1 VPAGTYRIGAQA
13 QGTAFAAFTATC
25 APGRVINANPPWG
38 LYQLSPASPA
48 RIRARWNGTRLES
61 VTATRLPPQSTLRA
75 TCAGSGCPFTVRVM
89 RARGSS
95 ATFLR
100 NTRFGAGQILDVAAF
115 SHAYNAAVE
124 RYRITSSGAPRGRA
138 MCIPDGL
145 NRPQARC
152 RTG

>member
-1 VPAGTYRIGAQA
+1 
-13 QGTAFAAFTATC
+13 
-25 APGRVINANPPWG
+25 
-38 LYQLSPASPA
+38 
-48 RIRARWNGTRLES
+48 
-61 VTATRLPPQSTLRA
+61 
-75 TCAGSGCPFTVRVM
+75 M
-89 RARGSS
+89 RARGSGAS

-100 NTRFGAGQILDVAAF
+100 NTRFGAGQVLDVAAF

-124 RYRITSSGAPRGRA
+124 RYRITGSSTPRGRT